1 MNKGEIKLSFFL
13 SLTQIQKTSDD
24 KNDHGGEDKASA
36 SATQQTIT
44 TAFLTASKYK
54 MDSKEQLVKEQ
65 AIARWIG
72 RTGLP
77 LTTCENEDFIQ
88 MMETIEKK
96 LTIPK
101 KTKISNL
108 VETEYEHERDK
119 FKKRLAAARRVSIGL
134 DMWTKKGLTASF
146 LAISATP
153 LC

>member
-1 MNKGEIKLSFFL
+1 MTKQENEQKKRYLSR
-13 SLTQIQKTSDD
+13 SPVT
-24 KNDHGGEDKASA
+24 A

-65 AIARWIG
+65 TIVRWIG

-134 DMWTKKGLTASF
+134 DMWTKKRTDCLIPCYNF
-146 LAISATP
+146 F
-153 LC
+153 